1 MVCIDSAR
9 GISVNFCVKN
19 MLKEWC
25 LRIILLPLHPEKP
38 KREFITQFGAG
49 KKIIFAENE

>member
-1 MVCIDSAR
+1 MGLVR
-9 GISVNFCVKN
+9 VISVNFCVKN